1 LIRERP
7 ASRISAVMALKGAYM
22 NAVHGRAPDPQWLNE
37 ISSTD
42 LTRFVVILFSSR
54 LASDT
59 HILAALLLD
68 REVAERYHFCRH
80 VAEAKLPYFSWHWR
94 LQSFSVS
101 QSSLANVETRTAQ
114 HCVPIAQMSSLSS
127 CKTFLRASQGP
138 AQIGVKISFK
148 GRF

>member
-1 LIRERP
+1 
-7 ASRISAVMALKGAYM
+7 MALKGAYM

-94 LQSFSVS
+94 FAVIFSIAVIFGERGDPNCPALRPDSSDVFFELLQN
-101 QSSLANVETRTAQ
+101 L
-114 HCVPIAQMSSLSS
+114 
-127 CKTFLRASQGP
+127 P
-138 AQIGVKISFK
+138 AG
-148 GRF
+148 